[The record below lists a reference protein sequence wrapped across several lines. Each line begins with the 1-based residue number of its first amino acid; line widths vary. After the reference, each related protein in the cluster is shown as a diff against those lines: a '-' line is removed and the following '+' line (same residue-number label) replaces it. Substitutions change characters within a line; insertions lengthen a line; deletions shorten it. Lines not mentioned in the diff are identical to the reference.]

1 MLCCGACPAPV
12 LCGGQESPV
21 TTLLLVLQCMFS
33 PDMPCVVWLCVFLF
47 LRPRLCRRHQLVVP
61 RCSRATLWLA
71 EAV

>member
-1 MLCCGACPAPV
+1 MLWGVPCPSVVWWAGV
-12 LCGGQESPV
+12 PV